1 MFKGAILAA
10 AVVGALLV
18 GCGAGQVS
26 AVRLAVTGD
35 PQFDALWDAATAAL
49 GEYRF
54 QIDRQD
60 RRAGVITTFPL
71 VGRHWFEFWRKDA
84 ATPRDVLEGTLHT
97 VTRTA
102 KVTIRKAAGGRGAV
116 GKYAVAV
123 EVRTRRSTLPTYQ
136 VTSTADAYDLFLGR
150 GDVARTY
157 AADVTRRRGRGAG
170 KEEDLGR
177 DAALEKALRQRIV
190 ELAQKALATPTA
202 TPAPVP
208 TTEPAG

>member
-1 MFKGAILAA
+1 MYRVAILTV
-10 AVVGALLV
+10 AVGVLLA
-18 GCGAGQVS
+18 GCGASQGPAAGFS
-26 AVRLAVTGD
+26 ATGD

-49 GEYRF
+49 RDYRF
-54 QIDRQD
+54 HIDRQD
-60 RRAGVITTFPL
+60 RRAGVVTTFPL
-71 VGRHWFEFWRKDA
+71 VGRHWFECWRKDA

-102 KVTIRKAAGGRGAV
+102 TVTIRKAPAGQGAV

-150 GDVARTY
+150 GDVARTC
-157 AADVTRRRGRGAG
+157 AADVTRRQGRGAG

-177 DAALEKALRQRIV
+177 DAALEKVIRRRIV
-190 ELAQKALATPTA
+190 SLAQKALATPAA
-202 TPAPVP
+202 TPGP
-208 TTEPAG
+208 TTTTKPTP